1 VRIALD
7 AKRYFFNR
15 TGLGN
20 YARRWVQILA
30 ERSSGNDIFL
40 CTPKIPAL
48 LPVLPT
54 QCSLLSPEH
63 TGLLYREWYISRQLN
78 RKSVDLYHGLSNEL
92 PFSTGAMHC
101 RKLVSIHDLIFKRY
115 PGFYPLADRTI
126 YNLKSRHACRNADL
140 IIATSQ
146 TTAADIQTYYHIAAS
161 KIRVVYQDVA
171 PEFFQLQELN
181 LPRFIEEP
189 YFLFVSSFTGR
200 KNHALLIE
208 ALERIHRQTNHHL
221 VLAGAKG
228 PTLEICKR
236 LAQSLGLSE
245 KVHFYPD
252 IQQATLMQLYRHAD
266 GFLLPSAF
274 EGFGIPL
281 AEAMAAGIPVAASD
295 ISVFREIGNEA
306 CLYFRQGER
315 DAVAEAMLRL
325 LMPEQRARLLPL
337 MRERAHL
344 FSADALWNDMKTVYE
359 LE

>member
-1 VRIALD
+1 MRIALD

-30 ERSSGNDIFL
+30 ERGSGHEILL
-40 CTPKIPAL
+40 CTPKVPQL
-48 LPVLPT
+48 LPELPP
-54 QCSLLSPEH
+54 QCSLISPEH
-63 TGLLYREWYISRQLN
+63 SSLLYREWFISRQLN
-78 RKSVDLYHGLSNEL
+78 RKAVDLYHGLSNEL
-92 PFSTGAMHC
+92 PCSSHSMRC

-115 PGFYPLADRTI
+115 PGFYRIADRTI
-126 YNLKSRHACRNADL
+126 YDLKSRYACNNADL

-146 TTAADIQTYYHIAAS
+146 TTADDIRHFYRIPAAR
-161 KIRVVYQDVA
+161 IRVVYQDVA

-181 LPRFIEEP
+181 LPRLLEEP
-189 YFLFVSSFTGR
+189 YFLYVSSFTGR

-221 VLAGAKG
+221 VLAGAQG
-228 PTLEICKR
+228 PTLEICQR
-236 LAQSLGLSE
+236 LAQSLGLSAR
-245 KVHFYPD
+245 VHFFPD
-252 IQQATLMQLYRHAD
+252 ISQQALMQLYRHAD

-295 ISVFREIGNEA
+295 ISVFREIGQDA

-315 DAVAEAMLRL
+315 DAAAEAMLRL
-325 LMPEQRARLLPL
+325 LMPEQRARLLPQ
-337 MRERAHL
+337 MRERAPL
-344 FSADALWNDMKTVYE
+344 FSADALWQDMKTIYG